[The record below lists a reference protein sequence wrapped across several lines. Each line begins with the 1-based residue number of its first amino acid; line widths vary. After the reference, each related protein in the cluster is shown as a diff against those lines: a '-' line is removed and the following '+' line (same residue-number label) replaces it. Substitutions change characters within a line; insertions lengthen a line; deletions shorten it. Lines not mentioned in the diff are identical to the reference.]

1 MVATIAGIYTVRSY
15 NIPVNVFYPNI
26 AAVVMGVLISI
37 GIILKWHHVLLA
49 QIKILSLLTFLLLL
63 SSFLFPAQENVH
75 RWITVASFKFNVSM
89 LVIPI
94 ILFCLHCFLRSE
106 NFLYAIFLFVS
117 TGVILTVQPDAGQ
130 ATSFALAA
138 LILFAINKSN
148 FALLLGILITSLMII
163 MLSWQRVDLLE
174 PVDYVEEILYM
185 IRGQG
190 PVGYSALLVTGI
202 FIFYP
207 FLRVLSRQKNPLP
220 LAYIIYLLSSFAVTE
235 FGHYPVPLLG
245 AGASAVIGWYL
256 MLGFAFK
263 V

>member
-1 MVATIAGIYTVRSY
+1 MYTVRSY
-15 NIPVNVFYPNI
+15 DIPANVFYPNI
-26 AAVVMGVLISI
+26 AAVLLGVLISI
-37 GIILKWHHVLLA
+37 GIILKWHHVLFS
-49 QIKILSLLTFLLLL
+49 QIKILSLLAVLLLL
-63 SSFLFPAQENVH
+63 SSFLFSGQVNVH
-75 RWITVASFKFNVSM
+75 RWISVASFKFNVSM
-89 LVIPI
+89 FVLPV
-94 ILFCLHCFLRSE
+94 ILFCLHSFLHSGY
-106 NFLYAIFLFVS
+106 FLYAILLFVS
-117 TGVILTVQPDAGQ
+117 TGIILTVQPDAGQ

-138 LILFAINKSN
+138 LVLFAINKSN
-148 FALLLGILITSLMII
+148 YGLLFGVFITSLMMI

-190 PVGYSALLVTGI
+190 LVGYSALLVTAI

-207 FLRVLSRQKNPLP
+207 FLRMVSRQKNPLP
-220 LAYIIYLLSSFAVTE
+220 LAYIIYLLSSFVVTE